1 MKGRVPIPLGNY
13 LNYNMDTIKSTFI
26 IGAIIASIACL
37 ATLKAEAQ
45 TTNRALFVGISDY
58 GNAMEDPNKW
68 ANISGANG
76 IELLTPLFKD
86 QGFSVTN
93 LVNGQAT
100 HAGITKAFEKLIKD
114 SKSGDLVYVHF
125 SMHGQPFE
133 DLNGDEEDGWDEALI
148 PVDAQMQYSKG
159 VYEGD
164 NHLLDDELESYFD
177 KLRSKI
183 GSTGQLYVILDASHS
198 GTASRG
204 DDDHV
209 RGTREGFT
217 RSDEKYYTPDRTAE
231 TNDYFT
237 VSTKNGQS
245 PVTFIE
251 ACRSYQVN
259 KEVRDIDTNTWYGSL
274 SYYIAKSMK
283 EHKID
288 GSDAWIEAVKTGMS
302 NNRKLRKQNMVIEK
316 SE

>member
-1 MKGRVPIPLGNY
+1 MR
-13 LNYNMDTIKSTFI
+13 DFIKTS
-26 IGAIIASIACL
+26 IIAIVAL
-37 ATLKAEAQ
+37 LVGVQTMNAE
-45 TTNRALFVGISDY
+45 TRRALLVGISDY

-68 ANISGANG
+68 ANISGANDV
-76 IELLTPLFKD
+76 LLLSPLFSEH
-86 QGFSVTN
+86 GYTVTS
-93 LVNGQAT
+93 LVDSLAT
-100 HAGITKAFEKLIKD
+100 HANITKALEELAKE
-114 SKSGDLVYVHF
+114 SKKGDKVYIHF

-148 PVDAQMQYSKG
+148 PVDAQMLYSEG
-159 VYEGD
+159 VYDGK
-164 NHLLDDELESYFD
+164 NHLLDDELEVYFND
-177 KLRSKI
+177 IRSKI
-183 GSTGQLYVILDASHS
+183 GPKGHLYVILDACHS

-204 DDDHV
+204 NDDHI

-217 RSDEKYYTPDRTAE
+217 RSGKNYTPDRTQE

-237 VSTKNGQS
+237 VTSTKGQS

-259 KEVRDIDTNTWYGSL
+259 REVRDVETNTWYGSL

-283 EHKID
+283 DNKTV
-288 GSDAWIEAVKTGMS
+288 GSEEWIEAIKTGMA
-302 NNRKLRKQNMVIEK
+302 NNRRLRKQNVVIEK

>member
-1 MKGRVPIPLGNY
+1 MSKS
-13 LNYNMDTIKSTFI
+13 IKTFVCVFLTFI
-26 IGAIIASIACL
+26 LIGGQEL
-37 ATLKAEAQ
+37 HAE
-45 TTNRALFVGISDY
+45 TRRALLIGISDY
-58 GNAMEDPNKW
+58 GNEKEDPNKW
-68 ANISGANG
+68 ANISGAND
-76 IELLTPLFKD
+76 IELLTPLFKE
-86 QGFSVTN
+86 QGFSVTS
-93 LVNGQAT
+93 LVDGEAT
-100 HAGITKAFEKLIKD
+100 HTGITKAFEKLIKK
-114 SKSGDLVYVHF
+114 SKKGDIVYVHF

-164 NHLLDDELESYFD
+164 NHLLDDELEGYFD

-183 GSTGQLYVILDASHS
+183 GSTGQLYVVLDACHS

-217 RSDEKYYTPDRTAE
+217 RSEKNYTLDRSSE
-231 TNDYFT
+231 TNDYFS
-237 VSTKNGQS
+237 VLTKDGQS

-259 KEVRDIDTNTWYGSL
+259 KEVRDVETNIWYGSL
-274 SYYIAKSMK
+274 SYYIAKTMK
-283 EHKID
+283 ELKID
-288 GSDAWIEAVKTGMS
+288 GSEGWIEAVKAGMS
-302 NNRKLRKQNMVIEK
+302 GNRKLRKQNVVIEK
-316 SE
+316 SK

>member
-1 MKGRVPIPLGNY
+1 MRNL
-13 LNYNMDTIKSTFI
+13 IKS
-26 IGAIIASIACL
+26 SILIFAL
-37 ATLKAEAQ
+37 LLGVQSLNAE
-45 TTNRALFVGISDY
+45 TKRALLIGVSDY

-68 ANISGANG
+68 ANISGAND
-76 IELLTPLFKD
+76 IVLLSPLFTEH
-86 QGFSVTN
+86 GYSVTS
-93 LVNGQAT
+93 LVDAQAT
-100 HAGITKAFEKLIKD
+100 HAGITKALEKLARD
-114 SKSGDLVYVHF
+114 SRKGDLVYIHF

-148 PVDAQMQYSKG
+148 PVDAQMRYSKG

-164 NHLLDDELESYFD
+164 SHLLDDELEGYFD

-183 GSTGQLYVILDASHS
+183 GSVGQLVVVLDACHS

-204 DDDHV
+204 DDDHI

-217 RSDEKYYTPDRTAE
+217 RSGKDYTPDRTQE

-237 VSTKNGQS
+237 VASTKEQS

-259 KEVRDIDTNTWYGSL
+259 REVRDVETNTWYGSL
-274 SYYIAKSMK
+274 SYYIAQSMK
-283 EHKID
+283 DNKIV
-288 GSDAWIEAVKTGMS
+288 GSDEWIEAIKTGMS
-302 NNRKLRKQNMVIEK
+302 NNRRLRKQNVVIEK